1 MKEKV
6 KVGIRKRRELDA
18 WAIDRQLTPQHN
30 GTLEKERKA
39 RKTHFLIAEERSK
52 QRKKLMFLER

>member
-18 WAIDRQLTPQHN
+18 WAIDRQLPPQHN
-30 GTLEKERKA
+30 GTLEKERKG
-39 RKTHFLIAEERSK
+39 KQERHI
-52 QRKKLMFLER
+52 F